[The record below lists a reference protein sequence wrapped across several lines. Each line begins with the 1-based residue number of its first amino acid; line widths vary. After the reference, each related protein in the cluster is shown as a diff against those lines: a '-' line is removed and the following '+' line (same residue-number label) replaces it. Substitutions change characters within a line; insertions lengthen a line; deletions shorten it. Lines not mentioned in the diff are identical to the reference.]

1 VQFNAKFTIFT
12 RVNIKKILSASTFC
26 VFYRFS
32 SISYRFLIIFFFDM
46 VYKTLILC
54 LMLICSYSAGAQN
67 KRAARQLEDA
77 RKAWQMRDLEK
88 TESLA
93 LKALQSEKENI
104 ELILL
109 LAEVYHELKQP
120 ENEIIYL
127 EMAGQLP
134 YAPALIN
141 FRLAE
146 SYFKTGQYEKALT
159 SIEKYL
165 SGSPSTSLISRAERI
180 RANAEFAANA
190 IKNPVGFSPE
200 NMGNAINTAYD
211 EYWPSLTVDGSTLIF
226 TRLLPVGA
234 SSPLGQEDFYLS
246 YSDSLG
252 WTEALPVEEINTQLN
267 EGAQTIS
274 ADGTLLFFTLCN
286 HPDGFGSCDIWF
298 SRQINGSWSAPRNAG
313 RPLNT
318 SAWEGQ
324 PSLSAFGDVLYFS
337 GNRPGGKGN
346 KDIWSI
352 ELKGWR
358 PDGLPLWGEPVNL
371 GDSIN
376 TPGEEISPFIHH
388 NGRDL
393 FFSSDYWPGF
403 GGLDLFRSQRKLDG
417 AWTKAQNLGY
427 PINTLGNEQGLV
439 IDRTGTTAYMASNRK
454 PENGMDIF
462 TFELDHTLRP
472 DPVTYIRGKVLNQK
486 TGEPVPAEIALTGL
500 EKGISTEARLK
511 ADWQGWFTVTLPVG
525 QEFAFHVN
533 HPGYLFYSEYFMVE
547 AAQENHHPIIRT
559 IELLPLEIGSQTH
572 LYNVFFDTG
581 SFVLLSN
588 SEPELDAL
596 VSFLKQNPSLKIEI
610 QGHTD
615 NIGSESYNQIL
626 SENRALA
633 VVRYLERKE
642 ISTDRITS
650 KGYGFSIPI
659 DTNETEFGRSK
670 NRRTTVEV
678 TGVLPLLRQ

>member
-1 VQFNAKFTIFT
+1 M
-12 RVNIKKILSASTFC
+12 L
-26 VFYRFS
+26 
-32 SISYRFLIIFFFDM
+32 FFDM
-46 VYKTLILC
+46 VYKLLTMC
-54 LMLICSYSAGAQN
+54 FMLVLSIDVGAQN
-67 KRAARQLEDA
+67 RRVSRQLEDA
-77 RKAWQMRDLEK
+77 RKAWQARDLTR

-93 LKALQSEKENI
+93 LKALQNETENLEI
-104 ELILL
+104 ILL

-120 ENEIIYL
+120 DKELKYL

-134 YAPALIN
+134 SAPQLVN
-141 FRLAE
+141 LRLGE
-146 SYFKTGQYEKALT
+146 SWFLTGKYEKALT
-159 SIEKYL
+159 AIDRYL
-165 SGSPSTSLISRAERI
+165 SGNPSPSLVRRAERI
-180 RANAEFAANA
+180 RANAEFAAVA
-190 IKNPVGFSPE
+190 IKNPVGFSPT
-200 NMGNAINTAYD
+200 NMGDPINSRFD
-211 EYWPSLTVDGSTLIF
+211 EYWPSLTVDGATLIF
-226 TRLLPVGA
+226 TRLLPSGIN
-234 SSPLGQEDFYLS
+234 SQLRQEDFFIS
-246 YSDSLG
+246 FSDSTG
-252 WTEALPVEEINTQLN
+252 WTGARPVEEINTLLN

-286 HPDGFGSCDIWF
+286 HPEGFGSCDIWF
-298 SRQINGSWSAPRNAG
+298 SRQVNGSWSVPRNAG

-358 PDGLPLWGEPVNL
+358 PDGLPLWGDLVNL

-403 GGLDLFRSQRKLDG
+403 GGLDLFRSRLKLDG
-417 AWTKAQNLGY
+417 TWTNAQNLGF
-427 PINTLGNEQGLV
+427 PVNTSGNEQGLV
-439 IDRTGTTAYMASNRK
+439 IDRTGTTAYMASNRI

-462 TFELDHTLRP
+462 TFHLDQTLRP
-472 DPVTYIRGKVLNQK
+472 DPVTYIRGLVLNRK
-486 TGEPVPAEIALTGL
+486 TGEPVAAEISLTGL
-500 EKGISTEARLK
+500 EKDVSTEARLK
-511 ADWQGWFTVTLPVG
+511 ADRQGWFTVTLPVG
-525 QEFAFHVN
+525 NEFAFHVN
-533 HPGYLFYSEYFMVE
+533 HPGFLFYSEYFMVE
-547 AAQENHHPIIRT
+547 YASEEHLPILRT
-559 IELLPLEIGSQTH
+559 IELIPLEIGSQAH
-572 LYNVFFDTG
+572 LYNVFFNTG
-581 SFVLLSN
+581 SYELLPG

-615 NIGSESYNQIL
+615 NVGSGPYNLTL

-642 ISTDRITS
+642 IPAERLTP
-650 KGYGFSIPI
+650 KGYGFSNPI
-659 DTNETEFGRSK
+659 DTNETEAGRSK

-678 TGVLPLLRQ
+678 TGILPLPRQ

>member
-1 VQFNAKFTIFT
+1 
-12 RVNIKKILSASTFC
+12 
-26 VFYRFS
+26 
-32 SISYRFLIIFFFDM
+32 M
-46 VYKTLILC
+46 LILP
-54 LMLICSYSAGAQN
+54 IDAGAQN
-67 KRAARQLEDA
+67 RRVSRQLEEA
-77 RKAWQMRDLEK
+77 RKAWQMRDLTR

-93 LKALQSEKENI
+93 LKALQNERENI
-104 ELILL
+104 EIILL
-109 LAEVYHELKQP
+109 LAEVYHEIKQTDNELK
-120 ENEIIYL
+120 YL

-134 YAPALIN
+134 SAPALVN
-141 FRLAE
+141 FRLGE
-146 SYFKTGQYEKALT
+146 SYFKTGQYPKALAA
-159 SIEKYL
+159 IEKYL
-165 SGSPSTSLISRAERI
+165 SGSPSPNLISRAERI
-180 RANAEFAANA
+180 KANAEFAVLA
-190 IKNPVGFSPE
+190 IKYPVGFSPE
-200 NMGNAINTAYD
+200 NMGISINSDND

-226 TRLLPVGA
+226 TRLLPVGNG
-234 SSPLGQEDFYLS
+234 SPHRQEDFYLS
-246 YSDSLG
+246 FSDSSG
-252 WTEALPVEEINTQLN
+252 WTPALPLDEINTHLN

-286 HPDGFGSCDIWF
+286 HPEGFGSCDIWF
-298 SRQINGSWSAPRNAG
+298 SKQENGSWTSPRNAG

-337 GNRPGGKGN
+337 SNRSGGKGN

-358 PDGLPLWGEPVNL
+358 PDGLPLWGALVNL

-376 TPGEEISPFIHH
+376 THGEEISPFVHH

-403 GGLDLFRSQRKLDG
+403 GGLDLYRSHRKLNG
-417 AWTKAQNLGY
+417 TWSKAQNLGY
-427 PINTLGNEQGLV
+427 PVNTSGNEQGLV
-439 IDRTGTTAYMASNRK
+439 IDRAGTTAYMASNRI

-462 TFELDHTLRP
+462 TFDLDQTLRP
-472 DPVTYIRGKVLNQK
+472 DPVTYIRGRVLNLK
-486 TGEPVPAEIALTGL
+486 SGEPVAAEISLTGL
-500 EKGISTEARLK
+500 EKDISIEARLR
-511 ADWQGWFTVTLPVG
+511 ADRQGWFTVTLPVG
-525 QEFAFHVN
+525 NEFAFHVN
-533 HPGYLFYSEYFMVE
+533 HPGFLFYSEYFKVE
-547 AAQENHHPIIRT
+547 PASEGHLPIFRT
-559 IELLPLEIGSQTH
+559 IELTPLEIGSQAH

-581 SFVLLSN
+581 SYELLSN

-615 NIGSESYNQIL
+615 NVGSEPYNQTL

-633 VVRYLERKE
+633 VVRYLEGSE
-642 ISTDRITS
+642 IPSERLTP

-659 DTNETEFGRSK
+659 DTNETEAGRSK

-678 TGVLPLLRQ
+678 TGILPLLRQ

>member
-1 VQFNAKFTIFT
+1 ML
-12 RVNIKKILSASTFC
+12 ILS
-26 VFYRFS
+26 
-32 SISYRFLIIFFFDM
+32 FD
-46 VYKTLILC
+46 
-54 LMLICSYSAGAQN
+54 AGAQN
-67 KRAARQLEDA
+67 RRASRQLEDA
-77 RKAWQMRDLEK
+77 RKAWQMRDYIK

-93 LKALQSEKENI
+93 LKALHTEKENI

-109 LAEVYHELKQP
+109 LAEVYHELQQP
-120 ENEIIYL
+120 ENEIKYL
-127 EMAGQLP
+127 EIAGKLP
-134 YAPALIN
+134 SAPALVN
-141 FRLAE
+141 FRLGE

-159 SIEKYL
+159 AIEKYL
-165 SGSPSTSLISRAERI
+165 SDSPSSSLISRAERI
-180 RANAEFAANA
+180 RENAEFAANA
-190 IKNPVGFSPE
+190 IKYPVGFSPE
-200 NMGNAINTAYD
+200 NMGSSINTAQD

-226 TRLLPVGA
+226 TRLLA
-234 SSPLGQEDFYLS
+234 ISNSSSLRQEDFYLS
-246 YSDSLG
+246 YSDSSG
-252 WTEALPVEEINTQLN
+252 WTEALPVEEINTHLN

-274 ADGTLLFFTLCN
+274 ADGTLLFFTICN

-298 SRQINGSWSAPRNAG
+298 SRQVNGTWSLPRNAG

-403 GGLDLFRSQRKLDG
+403 GGLDLFRSQRKLDVT
-417 AWTKAQNLGY
+417 WTKAQNLGY

-439 IDRTGTTAYMASNRK
+439 IDRTGTKAYMASNRM

-472 DPVTYIRGKVLNQK
+472 DPVTYIRGRVLNQK
-486 TGEPVPAEIALTGL
+486 TGEPVSAEIALTGL
-500 EKGISTEARLK
+500 EKGISTEVRLK
-511 ADWQGWFTVTLPVG
+511 ADRQGWFTVILPVG

-533 HPGYLFYSEYFMVE
+533 HPGFLFYSEYFKVE
-547 AAQENHHPIIRT
+547 SAQEDHLPIIRT
-559 IELLPLEIGSQTH
+559 IELRPLEIGSQTH

-581 SFVLLSN
+581 SYELLPN

-596 VSFLKQNPSLKIEI
+596 VNFLKQNPSLKIEI

-615 NIGSESYNQIL
+615 NVGSESYNQIL
-626 SENRALA
+626 SENRAFA

-642 ISTDRITS
+642 IPAERLTS

-659 DTNETEFGRSK
+659 DTNETEAGKSK

-678 TGVLPLLRQ
+678 TGVLPLPRQ